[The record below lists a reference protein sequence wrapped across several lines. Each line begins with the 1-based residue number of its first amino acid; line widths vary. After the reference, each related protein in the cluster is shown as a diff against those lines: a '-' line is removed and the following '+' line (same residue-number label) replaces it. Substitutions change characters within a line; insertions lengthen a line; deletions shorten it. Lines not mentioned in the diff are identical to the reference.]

1 MLAPGEM
8 RRRTFI
14 ALFSGAAV
22 LPLAV
27 AAQTP
32 PRTPRVGFVGA
43 TSPTANK
50 HNLDAL
56 RQALR
61 ALGYVEGQTIELE
74 VRWAE
79 GRYER
84 IPELMAE
91 LVRLKVDVLLAG
103 NSLVALAAKRAT
115 RTIPIVIIV
124 TDPVGFGLVESLSHP
139 GGNVT
144 GLSLFNEELSSKRLQ
159 LLKEFV
165 PLLARVAV
173 LRNPLTKAHAMFW
186 RDTEAAADKV
196 GLGRQPLEVR
206 GPDDFEAAFAAAKR
220 GDAQALLAFDDA
232 VTFTYRP
239 RIVALAA
246 SSRLPAMY
254 GFREFIDDGG
264 LMSYGA
270 NFAALHR
277 RAATFVDKILKGA
290 NPADLPVEQPTALD
304 LVINLKTA
312 KVLGLTVPPSLLA
325 RVDEVIESTPRVYV
339 ASA

>member
-173 LRNPLTKAHAMFW
+173 LRNPLTPSHAIFW
-186 RDTEAAADKV
+186 QETEAAARNL
-196 GLGRQPLEVR
+196 GLELQPLEVR
-206 GPDDFEAAFAAAKR
+206 GADDFEAVFAAAR
-220 GDAQALLAFDDA
+220 LGNGQALIAFDDPLIGA
-232 VTFTYRP
+232 YRT
-239 RIVALAA
+239 RVMALAA
-246 SSRLPAMY
+246 SHRIPAMY
-254 GFREFIDDGG
+254 GFREFPEEGG
-264 LMSYGA
+264 LMSYGP
-270 NFAALHR
+270 NFAALFR
-277 RAATFVDKILKGA
+277 RAATYVDKILKGA
-290 NPADLPVEQPTALD
+290 KPADLPVEQPTKFEF
-304 LVINLKTA
+304 VVNLKTA
-312 KVLGLTVPPSLLA
+312 KALGLVIPPAIL
-325 RVDEVIESTPRVYV
+325 
-339 ASA
+339 ASAADVIASAPA